1 MGEGAVQQHGSFALG
16 IASAIGRN
24 IQRFSYSP
32 RLKEAFFSFY
42 SILRLREHKFVKDV
56 HRQHCF

>member
-1 MGEGAVQQHGSFALG
+1 MFKGFLTAL
-16 IASAIGRN
+16 
-24 IQRFSYSP
+24 